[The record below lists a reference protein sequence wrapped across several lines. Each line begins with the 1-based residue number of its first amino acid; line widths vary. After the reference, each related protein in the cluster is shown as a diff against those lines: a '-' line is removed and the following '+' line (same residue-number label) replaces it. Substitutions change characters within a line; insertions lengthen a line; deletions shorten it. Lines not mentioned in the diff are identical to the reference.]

1 MPRDDFKRDLND
13 AFERMSGSPS
23 SDLQARVRSA
33 IVDAPERRRPLWV
46 AGVAAAV
53 IAVVVIGTL
62 IVIGPLRSFQPPP
75 VPGGHGSPTPTASPS
90 PSPTDNLPP
99 FICSSR
105 FMVSGTQA
113 PQSALVD
120 AVRVG
125 QQSGYDRFVVEFAN
139 GEPASVTV
147 TTQNSTD
154 FTKSPSGLPTH
165 LMGSYGM
172 TLRFNI
178 ADGHTQY
185 TGPRDFKPVYPTLLE
200 AQQLE
205 DYEGYVTWGLGLSGH
220 LPYRVFFLTNPS
232 RLVVDMQTTG
242 VTCQ

>member
-53 IAVVVIGTL
+53 IAAVVIGTL

-90 PSPTDNLPP
+90 PSATDNLPQ
-99 FICSSR
+99 FICSAR
-105 FMVSGTQA
+105 FRVNGTEP
-113 PQSALVD
+113 PQKAFVD
-120 AVRVG
+120 ALLFD
-125 QQSGYDRFVVEFAN
+125 QQAGYDRFVIRFGN
-139 GEPASVTV
+139 GEPSAVDVTSQ
-147 TTQNSTD
+147 TGTD
-154 FTKSPSGLPTH
+154 FTKSPSGMPTH
-165 LMGSYGM
+165 LQGSYG
-172 TLRFNI
+172 LIIRFHI

-185 TGPRDFKPVYPTLLE
+185 TGARDFMQGYPGLLE

-205 DYEGYVTWGLGLSGH
+205 DFEGYVTWGLGLSGH